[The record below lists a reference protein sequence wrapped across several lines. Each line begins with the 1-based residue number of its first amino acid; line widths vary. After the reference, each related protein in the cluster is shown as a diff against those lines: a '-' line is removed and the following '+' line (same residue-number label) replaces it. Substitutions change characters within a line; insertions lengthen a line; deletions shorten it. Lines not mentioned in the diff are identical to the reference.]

1 MAQPQDL
8 SSILSGIPDDP
19 GQTTTTPGVDLSS
32 IPDAP
37 LWQKAYDVMFNA
49 PALVTEPAT
58 KFAESMSQPSADT
71 SVLGAQLQ
79 GFLGGA
85 VEGAS
90 KLLSPANILTAGRG
104 GVLRNIAGRILGGA
118 EVTHGAHEVLSG
130 NPIEGLGDI
139 AFGALDIG
147 TSSPKIKLP
156 ETTPTPREP
165 AKLIMKDD
173 SIVAKPEEPTII
185 EAKPKYSNAMFEA
198 EKKRFYE
205 LVDKGTS
212 GTLTGPELEE
222 AKILNRR
229 LRDANF
235 EPPELPVTPTASVT
249 PKFGQKSGKSTDELI
264 ASITGKTPEPVVRP
278 SQPLSPESISQ
289 LQALPVGSR
298 IAIDKEPDPESLA
311 QARQLGWVPD
321 GILAGGKRFRY
332 KRVSTPEQAAATAV
346 EVEKKLEPIIIR
358 MKDIK
363 PEEAGVLRE
372 AWNLS
377 RGLMAV
383 DLPFITSAGLRQG
396 LPLVGT
402 TNWFKAWGPSFK
414 AYGSKAAYN
423 AHYHMMLQDPL
434 MKRPIGPTGKTV
446 KGQPVHRELPS
457 IMERA
462 GVKLTNIEHLTSREE
477 SIRSQLA
484 EKMPF
489 GYGKL
494 VAASNRAYEAFIND
508 LRLSTFRNLH
518 DAMPD
523 KNDDTALRALGDFV
537 NTATGRGPLTV
548 KLPGGKELSAE
559 KYASELSE
567 VLFAPKLIAAR
578 VQMMNPMNYVQA
590 NPQARKE
597 YWMAG
602 LRTAAAW
609 TTFAGIGASLLD
621 GEVSLDPKSA
631 DFGKVRV
638 GDMRLD
644 PAGGFQ
650 QYLVLA
656 SRLATNEF
664 TSSNAPVSQQRP
676 REMGRSFT
684 DPTRGRVLQDFVAN
698 KLHPSL
704 RYFYDAAFSSRYRPF
719 PMMDRAIEM
728 AIPMATRDLIEIS
741 QESPEL
747 LPMIAP
753 LVSGGMGAQFYERGR
768 NQPFIVP
775 PEMDIT
781 LGR

>member
-8 SSILSGIPDDP
+8 DSILSGIPDDP
-19 GQTTTTPGVDLSS
+19 GQATTTTGVDLSS

-118 EVTHGAHEVLSG
+118 EVAHGAHEVLSG

-147 TSSPKIKLP
+147 TSSPRI
-156 ETTPTPREP
+156 TTT
-165 AKLIMKDD
+165 
-173 SIVAKPEEPTII
+173 
-185 EAKPKYSNAMFEA
+185 KPKVEA
-198 EKKRFYE
+198 
-205 LVDKGTS
+205 
-212 GTLTGPELEE
+212 PI
-222 AKILNRR
+222 AKQVETPKPI
-229 LRDANF
+229 
-235 EPPELPVTPTASVT
+235 EPVVETPVTAPVKTVN

-264 ASITGKTPEPVVRP
+264 ASITGKSPEPVVRP
-278 SQPLSPESISQ
+278 NQPLSPESISQ
-289 LQALPVGSR
+289 LQTLPVGSR
-298 IAIDKEPDPESLA
+298 ITINKEPDVESLA
-311 QARQLGWVPD
+311 QARKLGWAPD

-332 KRVSTPEQAAATAV
+332 KRVATPEQAAATAV

-609 TTFAGIGASLLD
+609 TTFAGIGSALLD
-621 GEVSLDPKSA
+621 GEVSLDPRSA

-747 LPMIAP
+747 LPVIAP